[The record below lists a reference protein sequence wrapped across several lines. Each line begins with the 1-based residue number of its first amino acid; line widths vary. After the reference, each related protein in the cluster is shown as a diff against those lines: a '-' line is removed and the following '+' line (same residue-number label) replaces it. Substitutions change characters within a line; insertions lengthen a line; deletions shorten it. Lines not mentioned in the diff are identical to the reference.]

1 MPLKGGKMP
10 CVSEGVKYQYNTL
23 KKQKMAADLQSVV
36 VPASPV
42 MKREVS
48 NVFLFPGSMKSNLC
62 GQSAQSR
69 PLFETLIHFN
79 MKHTSKEKRREEK
92 RREEKRRE
100 EKRREEKRREEKR
113 REEKRREEKRR
124 EEKRREERRIEITLL
139 LWEWRRDE
147 VGTCPSPISSSVPLS
162 VVSASPDLASCV
174 PRGSSFVLPQY
185 VADPQP
191 ETNTWAKVTFSISQ
205 DKQVHFKSFDARI
218 H

>member
-1 MPLKGGKMP
+1 
-10 CVSEGVKYQYNTL
+10 
-23 KKQKMAADLQSVV
+23 MAADLKSVA
-36 VPASPV
+36 VPASPFL
-42 MKREVS
+42 KREVS
-48 NVFLFPGSMKSNLC
+48 NVFLFPGSTKSNLC

-113 REEKRREEKRR
+113 REEKRR
-124 EEKRREERRIEITLL
+124 EITLL

>member
-1 MPLKGGKMP
+1 MFLKVHP
-10 CVSEGVKYQYNTL
+10 SYGVKYQYNTL
-23 KKQKMAADLQSVV
+23 KKQKMAADLQSVA

-42 MKREVS
+42 IKCEVS

-79 MKHTSKEKRREEK
+79 MKHTSEEK

-113 REEKRREEKRR
+113 REEKRR
-124 EEKRREERRIEITLL
+124 EITLL

-205 DKQVHFKSFDARI
+205 DKQVHFKYFDALR

>member
-1 MPLKGGKMP
+1 MWAERTRQTSLWD
-10 CVSEGVKYQYNTL
+10 S
-23 KKQKMAADLQSVV
+23 DSLQHE
-36 VPASPV
+36 AHIR
-42 MKREVS
+42 RE
-48 NVFLFPGSMKSNLC
+48 
-62 GQSAQSR
+62 
-69 PLFETLIHFN
+69 
-79 MKHTSKEKRREEK
+79 EKRREEK

-124 EEKRREERRIEITLL
+124 EEKRREEVTLL

-162 VVSASPDLASCV
+162 VVSASPALASCV

-191 ETNTWAKVTFSISQ
+191 EKKQTHEQKWLFQSSKTNRYTLNLLM
-205 DKQVHFKSFDARI
+205 H
-218 H
+218 